1 MGFQDP
7 HKQNEW
13 RRLKMSFS
21 NAITGIIKTF
31 MSERNF
37 RIHCGAAILVIAC
50 GFFFRLTLIEWTII
64 LILIGGMLALEL
76 MNTAVE
82 HAVDLFIKE
91 NHPLAKAAK
100 DAAAGAVCV
109 FAAVSGMIGLLIF
122 LSKLF

>member
-1 MGFQDP
+1 MGSQDP

-13 RRLKMSFS
+13 RRLKWSFS
-21 NAITGIIKTF
+21 NAFTGIVKTF

-37 RIHCGAAILVIAC
+37 RIHSGAAILVIAC
-50 GFFFRLTLIEWTII
+50 GFFFRLTLIEWSII

-82 HAVDLFIKE
+82 HTIDLITKE

>member
-1 MGFQDP
+1 MGSQDL

-21 NAITGIIKTF
+21 NAFTGIIKTF
-31 MSERNF
+31 ISERNF

-50 GFFFRLTLIEWTII
+50 GFFFRLTLIEWTVI

-82 HAVDLFIKE
+82 HTVDLFTKE

-109 FAAVSGMIGLLIF
+109 FAAVSCMIGLLIF